1 MTAWRLRPI
10 LAGLFAL
17 FGAPLVLKMDNGS
30 AFRSDWLAE
39 LLQQEAVIPLFS
51 PPGLPAYNGACEAGI
66 GSLKTRTERR
76 ATMAGRPGQW
86 TADDAAAAVA
96 EANEA
101 SRPHG
106 PRQPTPGHSW
116 QARQPLSREA
126 RVLFGAAL
134 ARQRVALRA
143 EQGVATEAARSAR
156 TEAHLERQ
164 AIRRALGECGY
175 LTFTRRRIPRAIPP
189 PKTANIP

>member
-1 MTAWRLRPI
+1 
-10 LAGLFAL
+10 
-17 FGAPLVLKMDNGS
+17 
-30 AFRSDWLAE
+30 
-39 LLQQEAVIPLFS
+39 EAVIPLFS

-76 ATMAGRPGQW
+76 ATMAGRPRPW
-86 TADDAAAAVA
+86 TAHQAAAAVA
-96 EANEA
+96 EANET

-106 PRQPTPGHSW
+106 PHQPAPGHSW

-143 EQGVATEAARSAR
+143 EQGVATEAPQSAR
-156 TEAHLERQ
+156 AEAHLERQ

-175 LTFTRRRIPRAIPP
+175 LT
-189 PKTANIP
+189 